1 MNDLKLRHELKFYI
15 DYSDYLA
22 IRTRLRAIAKLDPN
36 VSEDGTY
43 FIRSLY
49 FDNYRD
55 KALREKIDGV
65 NVREKFRIRYYNH
78 DTSRITLEKKSKI
91 HGMCKKVQTPVS
103 IEQCQALVD
112 GDLSR
117 IKDSNDPLLIELY
130 RKMLDQRIIPRVIV
144 DYIREPYIY
153 EYGNVRITFDSKIR
167 TGLYSKQFLSSDVP
181 MIDAGDNGTIIME
194 VKFDEYLPEVI
205 QLAVQI
211 GNRSQTAFSK
221 YAACRMYG

>member
-1 MNDLKLRHELKFYI
+1 MNEMKFRHELKFYI

-22 IRTRLRAIAKLDPN
+22 IRSRLRAVAKLDPH
-36 VSEDGTY
+36 VGPTGTY

-49 FDNYRD
+49 FDNYND

-78 DTSRITLEKKSKI
+78 DTSRITLEKKRKI
-91 HGMCKKVQTPVS
+91 HGLCKKQQAPLTKELCQELVNGNLS
-103 IEQCQALVD
+103 ILKES
-112 GDLSR
+112 G
-117 IKDSNDPLLIELY
+117 DPLLLELY
-130 RKMLDQRIIPRVIV
+130 SKMNTQQMKPRVIV

-153 EYGNVRITFDSKIR
+153 EQGNVRITFDSNIK
-167 TGLYSKQFLSSDVP
+167 TGLYSKDFLNPEVP
-181 MIDAGDNGTIIME
+181 TVSAGEQGTIILE

-205 QLAVQI
+205 QMAIQL

-221 YAACRMYG
+221 YAVSRMYG